1 MRELALHLMDI
12 VQNGLRA
19 GAQRIDILIAADSQA
34 DKLTMQV
41 KDNGCGMD
49 EKQLSKVTDPYH
61 TTRTT
66 RSIGLGLPL
75 LKEHC
80 ILTGGSLTIDS
91 QKGLGTTVT
100 ATFGLSNI
108 DRLPLGNIAETM
120 SLLILSD
127 PDIDYSLTLLG
138 TEGEEVF
145 DLAEIRKTLEDVPVN
160 DPTVLEWITGYLE
173 QKMTLFGGALNEI
186 IS

>member
-1 MRELALHLMDI
+1 
-12 VQNGLRA
+12 
-19 GAQRIDILIAADSQA
+19 
-34 DKLTMQV
+34 
-41 KDNGCGMD
+41 
-49 EKQLSKVTDPYH
+49 
-61 TTRTT
+61 
-66 RSIGLGLPL
+66 
-75 LKEHC
+75 
-80 ILTGGSLTIDS
+80 
-91 QKGLGTTVT
+91 
-100 ATFGLSNI
+100 SNI